1 MEKDEVENLVAE
13 TDNVAVERSQD
24 ELLTGI
30 QQLISS
36 EGEKLV
42 KVRKNF
48 SELKNK

>member
-13 TDNVAVERSQD
+13 TDNVAVESSQN

-36 EGEKLV
+36 EGEKL
-42 KVRKNF
+42 
-48 SELKNK
+48 SESQKKTFQS